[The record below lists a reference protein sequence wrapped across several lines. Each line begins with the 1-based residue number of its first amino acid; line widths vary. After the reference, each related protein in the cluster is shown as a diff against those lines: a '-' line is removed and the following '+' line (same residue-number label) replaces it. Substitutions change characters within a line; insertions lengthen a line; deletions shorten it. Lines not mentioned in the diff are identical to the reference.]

1 MILETC
7 NNKGIRI
14 TTSNGKKFS
23 MQIGYGMYCSNQ
35 NREVNEMLDEKLK
48 QKNCFSP
55 DCEVAVFS
63 KDDEWITHLYF
74 DDISQEDQV
83 KGYVPIEQILR
94 IIMAEESMTT
104 LLNGIDNEKIQN
116 T

>member
-7 NNKGIRI
+7 DNRGIRI

-23 MQIGYGMYCSNQ
+23 LQIGYGMYCSNQ
-35 NREVNEMLDEKLK
+35 DRPMSEMLDGALRP
-48 QKNCFSP
+48 KNVSSP

-74 DDISQEDQV
+74 DDISKEDQV
-83 KGYVPIEQILR
+83 RGYVPVEDIFR
-94 IIMAEESMTT
+94 IILAEESM
-104 LLNGIDNEKIQN
+104 LDLVSQN
-116 T
+116 

>member
-7 NNKGIRI
+7 GNRGIRI

-23 MQIGYGMYCSNQ
+23 MQIGYGAYCSNKDMSMMLT
-35 NREVNEMLDEKLK
+35 RELT
-48 QKNCFSP
+48 QKNVSSP
-55 DCEVAVFS
+55 DCEVAIFS

-74 DDISQEDQV
+74 DDISPEDQV

-94 IIMAEESMTT
+94 IIMAEESMTNLT
-104 LLNGIDNEKIQN
+104 GDNNETIYNSRK
-116 T
+116 

>member
-7 NNKGIRI
+7 DNRGIRI

-35 NREVNEMLDEKLK
+35 DRDFREMLNNELK
-48 QKNCFSP
+48 PKNAFSP
-55 DCEVAVFS
+55 DCEVAIFS

-74 DDISQEDQV
+74 DDISRGDQV

-94 IIMAEESMTT
+94 IIMAEESMTNLT
-104 LLNGIDNEKIQN
+104 GDK
-116 T
+116 